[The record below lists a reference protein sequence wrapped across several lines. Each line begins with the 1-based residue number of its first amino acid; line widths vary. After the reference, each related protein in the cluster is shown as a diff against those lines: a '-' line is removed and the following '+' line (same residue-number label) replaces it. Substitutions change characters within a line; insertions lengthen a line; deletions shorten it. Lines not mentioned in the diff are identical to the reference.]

1 MVDGSAANFQ
11 PGDAIFFP
19 RRFAASTIGGCEL
32 SRMECRVV
40 FLYFAGGE
48 LLPGFQRK
56 YMDVPVRVW
65 DVSLVQFTESGCAK
79 NASLCL
85 GGKDP
90 DPGEGIHGT
99 NCRGVGNRWTQT
111 QILHREERSNSK
123 CLSLRAQRIS
133 YYSIFFLIFVISVVF
148 SANIDSP
155 LLLCFGLQYLV
166 LFFN

>member
-1 MVDGSAANFQ
+1 MEIPNPNINEHLFMVDGSAANFQ

-19 RRFAASTIGGCEL
+19 RRFAAS
-32 SRMECRVV
+32 
-40 FLYFAGGE
+40 GE

-133 YYSIFFLIFVISVVF
+133 YYSIFFLNFVISVVF